1 MDPPVHAGEQG
12 AVTGLRR
19 IPTPGRT
26 HLTILSTLT
35 LLAAGLLW
43 LGAGPAEGQTAAK
56 VIEYRTFFGLD
67 PRTTVWIIAELHLL
81 FGAFVLGVPI
91 FAVLAEY
98 IGYRTGEARYDRLA
112 RDFTKL
118 LSAAFATTAALGGL
132 LAFTL
137 FSLYPK
143 FMGYLTGVFHETFYV
158 YAGLFFLETAALYA
172 YLYTWDRLQDRKRLH
187 IALGVAL
194 NLAGTAILVIANSWA
209 AYMMSPVGVDK
220 VSGEFAGSA
229 WVAVWNPLSVPLLLH
244 RFLGNILFGGLVT
257 GLYAAVKFLG
267 AAAEEERAH
276 YDWMGYVGN
285 LVAVSTL
292 IFMPFAGYYLGR
304 EVYSTSPVMGN
315 NMMGGAF
322 SWTFII
328 QATLVGFLFI
338 LANYYLWLG
347 MERIPGAERYQ
358 RYIKYINLP
367 ILVGFAVWL
376 TPHNLPLSGEE
387 QQLIGGQYH
396 PTLKWLGLMPA
407 KNAVIN
413 LVILGTFVSYLLYR
427 RSNKK
432 GPVPFS
438 AQGRAGAA
446 VLLAAGGVA
455 LAFLVYYAVH
465 VLSLDPKLLDLPADR
480 VRLFRPVG
488 FLLLLQGA
496 AVAASLALTFRDRG
510 QLGQGVLVGVTFL
523 NAVLILGVYG
533 FVVMAQAN
541 PFLREIAVAQWLS
554 LLSCLLTVLAIDVL
568 LYRKAESVGPLR
580 WGRMPVR
587 SQYVLIALTVLATI
601 NMAVMGFIRSG
612 LRENWHIYG
621 VLEDTS
627 PWAFTPTDAYA
638 ATVIALTV
646 FAFLG
651 MMALLFWLMEQGE
664 KKTLA
669 PKPESSLSGGQGESL
684 R

>member
-1 MDPPVHAGEQG
+1 MVSAF
-12 AVTGLRR
+12 
-19 IPTPGRT
+19 GRST
-26 HLTILSTLT
+26 LSRILSVTA
-35 LLAAGLLW
+35 LAAVGALL
-43 LGAGPAEGQTAAK
+43 PAVAAAEMAAK
-56 VIEYRTFFGLD
+56 AVEYRTFFGLD
-67 PRTTVWIIAELHLL
+67 PRTTIWIVAELHLL

-98 IGYRTGEARYDRLA
+98 IGHRTGEARYDRLA

-118 LSAAFATTAALGGL
+118 LAAAFATTAALGGF

-143 FMGYLTGVFHETFYV
+143 FMGYLTGVFHETFYI
-158 YAGLFFLETAALYA
+158 YAGLFFFETAMLYS
-172 YLYTWDRLQDRKRLH
+172 YYYSWDRLRDRKRLH
-187 IALGVAL
+187 LTLGVLL

-209 AYMMSPVGVDK
+209 AYMMSPVGVEK
-220 VSGEFAGSA
+220 GTGQFVGSA
-229 WVAVWNPLSVPLLLH
+229 WEAVWNPLSFPLLLH
-244 RFLGNILFGGLVT
+244 RFLGNLLFGGLVV
-257 GLYAAVKFLG
+257 GLYAAVKFLS
-267 AAAEEERAH
+267 AAREEDRAH

-285 LVAVSTL
+285 FVAISAL
-292 IFMPFAGYYLGR
+292 IFLPFAGYYLGR
-304 EVYSTSPVMGN
+304 EVYSSSPVMGN

-328 QATLVGFLFI
+328 QATLVGLLFV
-338 LANYYLWLG
+338 LANYYLWIG
-347 MERIPGAERYQ
+347 MGRIPGAERYQ

-387 QQLIGGQYH
+387 QQLIGGQIH

-413 LVILGTFVSYLLYR
+413 LIILSTFVSYLLYR

-432 GPVPFS
+432 GPMPFET
-438 AQGRAGAA
+438 QGKLGR
-446 VLLAAGGVA
+446 VA
-455 LAFLVYYAVH
+455 LSLVGVMALSFLCYYALH
-465 VLSLDPKLLDLPADR
+465 VFTLDPKTLDLPADR
-480 VRLFRPVG
+480 ATLFRPVG
-488 FLLLLQGA
+488 AVLLLQGA
-496 AVAASLALTFRDRG
+496 AVVIALVLTFRNRG
-510 QLGQGVLVGVTFL
+510 SLGQGILIGLTFV
-523 NAVLILGVYG
+523 NAVLVLGLYG
-533 FVVMAQAN
+533 FVVMAKAN

-554 LLSCLLTVLAIDVL
+554 LLSGLLVVTAIDIF
-568 LYRKAESVGPLR
+568 LYRKSESVGPLR
-580 WGRMPVR
+580 WGKMPVH
-587 SQYVLIALTVLATI
+587 SQYVLITLAVIATV

-627 PWAFTPTDAYA
+627 AWAFTPTDAYA

-646 FAFLG
+646 LTFLG
-651 MMALLFWLMEQGE
+651 MMALLFWLMELGE
-664 KKTLA
+664 KGA
-669 PKPESSLSGGQGESL
+669 EQRGSP